1 MKGNED
7 DDQDKLRNYSCF
19 KRFDE
24 REMDVIEMAVYGSVK
39 RDGLQCRC
47 WSVGEMVDGMMRE
60 LGRMDTQSAKD
71 GRSRIAKFRLPNCT

>member
-39 RDGLQCRC
+39 SDALKCRC
-47 WSVGEMVDGMMRE
+47 WSVGEMVDQMMRE
-60 LGRMDTQSAKD
+60 LNRIEDQTTKD
-71 GRSRIAKFRLPNCT
+71 DRARFTKFKLPNCT

>member
-7 DDQDKLRNYSCF
+7 DDPGRLRNYSCF

-39 RDGLQCRC
+39 REGLRCRC
-47 WSVGEMVDGMMRE
+47 WSVGEMLRQFNDQWMMA
-60 LGRMDTQSAKD
+60 GFK
-71 GRSRIAKFRLPNCT
+71 LPNCT